1 MKRLTAQKYY
11 AMLLRAMELLEANS
25 DAINNMNVF
34 PVPDGDTGSNM
45 TMTLQGV
52 CQVPFDPALSLGEL
66 AGRTAEAMLRSA
78 RGNSGVILSV
88 FFRGLSRTLQGKENA
103 NTADLAAAFAEG
115 VRSAYGAVMNPTEGT
130 ILTVMRACS
139 DCAAQMAEIDPDSD
153 LEMLFVALLT
163 GGDHALQQTPELLP
177 KLKEAGVVDAGGY
190 GFLGILTGMYEA
202 LKREE
207 DVLDI
212 EPSAVAPVA
221 QAVSAAA
228 LDDGEIVYPYC
239 TECIIEKA
247 EAYRGEGRARELH
260 QFVEQA
266 GDSAVFVDDDSIV
279 KIHVHT
285 ADPGSVLTEAIRY
298 GALLTVKVE
307 NMRQQHSALLT
318 EPPAPEPASSEPHI
332 LQDTAQTQLQSS
344 DSGALREEPAFVAVA
359 NGEGIQA
366 VLTDLGVSEL
376 VTGGQT
382 MNPSTDSLLE
392 AIRRTESRMVFVLPN
407 NGNIILAAQQAA
419 KLAQAEGIQVFVM
432 PTRSI
437 QQGVT
442 ALYAYQPELSPE
454 ENEAAMTE
462 ALKAVHSMAVTY
474 AVRDSEYDGKTIGKG
489 QVLGLTENQVTVV
502 TDSREDCIRALLQ
515 QVQGATVVT
524 VFYGSDVSEEEAKT
538 MERLMAEQLGTGVDL
553 VMVSGG
559 QPVYAYLI
567 AME

>member
-1 MKRLTAQKYY
+1 MKQLTAQKYY
-11 AMLLRAMELLEANS
+11 AMLLRAVELLEANS
-25 DAINNMNVF
+25 EAINNMNVF

-52 CQVPFDPALSLGEL
+52 CQIPFDPALSLGET
-66 AGRTAEAMLRSA
+66 ASRTAEAMLRSA

-88 FFRGLSRTLQGKENA
+88 FFRGLSRSLQGMETA
-103 NTADLAAAFAEG
+103 GTADLSAAFAEG

-139 DCAAQMAEIDPDSD
+139 DCAAQMAEIDPTSD
-153 LEMLFVALLT
+153 LEMLFVAILT
-163 GGDHALQQTPELLP
+163 AGDHALQQTPEQLP

-202 LKREE
+202 LRREE
-207 DVLDI
+207 DILIHQPV
-212 EPSAVAPVA
+212 SAA
-221 QAVSAAA
+221 QPAQGLSAAA
-228 LDDGEIVYPYC
+228 LDEGEITYPYC

-247 EAYRGEGRARELH
+247 KEFRGEGTLGDFHRFIEG
-260 QFVEQA
+260 V
-266 GDSAVFVDDDSIV
+266 GDSAVFVDDDNLV

-285 ADPGSVLTEAIRY
+285 ADPGSVLTEAVRY
-298 GALLTVKVE
+298 GDLLTVKVE
-307 NMRQQHSALLT
+307 NMRQQHSALLSGQ
-318 EPPAPEPASSEPHI
+318 PGDVAAPS
-332 LQDTAQTQLQSS
+332 QTPKEKDARQNRPQS
-344 DSGALREEPAFVAVA
+344 AAETLREIPAFVAVA
-359 NGEGIQA
+359 NGDGICA
-366 VLTDLGVSEL
+366 VLNDLGVEQL

-382 MNPSTDSLLE
+382 MNPSTDSLLD
-392 AIRRTESRMVFVLPN
+392 AIYRAESRTVFVLPN

-419 KLAQAEGIQVFVM
+419 ELAKEEGIQVFVL

-442 ALYAYQPELSPE
+442 ALYAYQPELTPPE
-454 ENEAAMTE
+454 NVETMTE
-462 ALKAVHSMAVTY
+462 ALKSVHSMAVTY
-474 AVRDSEYDGKTIGKG
+474 AVRDSEYDGMSIREG

-502 TDSREDCIRALLQ
+502 ADSREVCIRELLN
-515 QVQGATVVT
+515 QVREAAVVT
-524 VFYGSDVSEEEAKT
+524 VFYGSDVSEEEAQAV
-538 MERLMAEQLGTGVDL
+538 ERQMAEQLGAGVDL